1 MWGNWEVPSFIDWP
15 KSYNENLS
23 TNKRIGFYGLDV
35 SSCREYIKFI
45 MQYLEKN
52 DPKALDVAKKQW
64 NALSLLENMKD
75 NRMLRHP
82 LLFRNYVKK
91 KY

>member
-1 MWGNWEVPSFIDWP
+1 
-15 KSYNENLS
+15 
-23 TNKRIGFYGLDV
+23 
-35 SSCREYIKFI
+35 

-52 DPKALDVAKKQW
+52 DPKALAVAKKQW

>member
-1 MWGNWEVPSFIDWP
+1 MWGNWEVASFIDWL

-23 TNKRIGFYGLDV
+23 TNKRIRFYGLDV
-35 SSCREYIKFI
+35 YSCRDYIKII
-45 MQYLEKN
+45 MQYLDKN
-52 DPKALDVAKKQW
+52 DPKALAVAKKQW

-75 NRMLRHP
+75 NRMLRHR

-91 KY
+91 KS

>member
-1 MWGNWEVPSFIDWP
+1 MWGNWEVASFIDWP

-35 SSCREYIKFI
+35 YSCREYIKFI

-52 DPKALDVAKKQW
+52 DPKALAVAKK
-64 NALSLLENMKD
+64 
-75 NRMLRHP
+75 
-82 LLFRNYVKK
+82 
-91 KY
+91 